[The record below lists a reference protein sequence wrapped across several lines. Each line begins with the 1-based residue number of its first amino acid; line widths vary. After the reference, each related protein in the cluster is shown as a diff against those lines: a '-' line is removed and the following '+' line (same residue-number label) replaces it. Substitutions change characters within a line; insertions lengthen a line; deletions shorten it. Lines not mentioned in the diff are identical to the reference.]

1 MNLYEFINKTIG
13 TKQALPNGNLEGQC
27 VSLIQQYLIQV
38 FNIPF
43 KARGNAKDFGSS
55 LVSDGLA
62 IEIQVPAKGDLI
74 VYSATLKNKY
84 GHVAI
89 YIDKNQMYD
98 QNNTTHDNLKCG
110 YSTILKGSKK
120 YYRIIKNEKWVAGD
134 YELLFSK
141 AVRKTPNC
149 DNNKNIQIVGF
160 LKSAKPYCVEKGFF
174 EKAHLRV
181 GTICKIDS
189 IYLDSKR
196 RVWGQFGQYWLCLCN
211 MKGEAQA
218 RKVK

>member
-13 TKQALPNGNLEGQC
+13 TIQQLPNGGQEGQC
-27 VSLIQQYLIQV
+27 VSLVQQYLLQV
-38 FNIPF
+38 FKIPF
-43 KARGNAKDFGSS
+43 KVRGHAKDFGSS

-74 VYSATLKNKY
+74 VYSPTLKNKY

-98 QNNTTHDNLKCG
+98 QNNKTHDNLKCG

-120 YYRIIKNEKWVAGD
+120 YYRIIQNEKWTSGD
-134 YELLFSK
+134 YELLVSK
-141 AVRKTPNC
+141 AVRKTHELGN
-149 DNNKNIQIVGF
+149 NIQIVGR
-160 LKSAKPYCVEKGFF
+160 LKASKPYCVTKGFF
-174 EKAHLRV
+174 DKAHLKV

-189 IYLDSKR
+189 IYLDNER
-196 RVWGQFGQYWLCLCN
+196 RVWGQFGKYWIVLCN
-211 MKGEAQA
+211 KDGTPQA
-218 RKVK
+218 RKVL

>member
-13 TKQALPNGNLEGQC
+13 TIQKLPNGGAIGQC

-55 LVSDGLA
+55 LVKDGLA
-62 IEIQVPAKGDLI
+62 IEVQVPSRGDLI

-84 GHVAI
+84 GHIAI

-120 YYRIIKNEKWVAGD
+120 YYRIIQNEKWTSGD
-134 YELLFSK
+134 YELLVSK
-141 AVRKTPNC
+141 AVRKTHELGN
-149 DNNKNIQIVGF
+149 NIQIVGR
-160 LKSAKPYCVEKGFF
+160 LKASKPYCVTKGFF
-174 EKAHLRV
+174 DKAHLKV
-181 GTICKIDS
+181 GSICKIDS
-189 IYLDSKR
+189 IYLDNER
-196 RVWGQFGQYWLCLCN
+196 RVWGQFGKYWIVLCN
-211 MKGEAQA
+211 KDGTPQA
-218 RKVK
+218 RKVL

>member
-13 TKQALPNGNLEGQC
+13 TIQQLPNGGRPGQC
-27 VSLIQQYLIQV
+27 VSLVQQYLIQCYD
-38 FNIPF
+38 IPF
-43 KARGNAKDFGSS
+43 KARGDAKDFGTS

-62 IEIQVPAKGDLI
+62 IEVQVPAKGDLI
-74 VYSATLKNKY
+74 VYSATIKNKY

-89 YIDKNQMYD
+89 YVDKNKMYD
-98 QNNTTHDNLKCG
+98 QNNKTHDNLKSG

-120 YYRIIKNEKWVAGD
+120 YYRIIQNEKWTSGD
-134 YELLFSK
+134 YELLVAK

-149 DNNKNIQIVGF
+149 DNNKNIQIVG
-160 LKSAKPYCVEKGFF
+160 LLRSAKPYCTTKGFF
-174 EKAHLRV
+174 DKAHLKV

-189 IYLDSKR
+189 IYLDSTR
-196 RVWGQFGQYWLCLCN
+196 RVWGQFGQYWIVLCN
-211 MKGEAQA
+211 KDGTPQA

>member
-1 MNLYEFINKTIG
+1 MNLYEFINKTIN
-13 TKQALPNGNLEGQC
+13 TKQALPNGRLEGQC

-43 KARGNAKDFGSS
+43 KARGNAKDFGNS
-55 LVSDGLA
+55 LVKEGFA
-62 IEIQVPAKGDLI
+62 IEVQVPVKGDLI
-74 VYSATLKNKY
+74 VYSGTLKNKY

-98 QNNTTHDNLKCG
+98 QNNKTHDNLKCG

-120 YYRIIKNEKWVAGD
+120 YYRIIQNEKWVAGD
-134 YELLFSK
+134 YELLISK

-160 LKSAKPYCVEKGFF
+160 LKGFKSYCVTKGFF
-174 EKAHLRV
+174 DKAHLKV

-189 IYLDSKR
+189 IYLDKER
-196 RVWGQFGQYWLCLCN
+196 RVWGKSDKYWIVLCN
-211 MKGEAQA
+211 KDGTPQA
-218 RKVK
+218 RKVL